1 MRKRAAMLLLAGASA
16 VVPGVAAAQVP
27 PDAPPSRQPFIVVP
41 DGCPIQQLADVVF
54 VGTVTDRDF
63 RTVRFR
69 IDQIRAGDMGA
80 YASQLP
86 DGNFYVDVRYGVDAK
101 YLDDG
106 GQFLVGASRPENS
119 TTGYLESKV
128 AERPAPIGDD
138 EVIGADESDLVC
150 PEVDDPNVTL
160 HTDGSSVDSGLFT
173 PLLDDRGG
181 LLRAVLVAVGSVLGG
196 VLALAAVRWILTG
209 FGRGVESLGRP
220 RNQAPRLPR
229 S

>member
-1 MRKRAAMLLLAGASA
+1 MLLLTGAAA
-16 VVPGVAAAQVP
+16 VAPGLAAAQAP
-27 PDAPPSRQPFIVVP
+27 PDAPPSRQAFVVVP
-41 DGCPIQQLADVVF
+41 DGCPLQQLAGVVF
-54 VGTVTDRDF
+54 VGTVVDGDY

-69 IDQIRAGDMGA
+69 VDQIRAGDMGA

-86 DGNFYVDVRYGVDAK
+86 DGDFYVDVRYGVDAK

-119 TTGYLESKV
+119 TSGLLESKV

-138 EVIGADESDLVC
+138 EIIGADESDVVC

-160 HTDGSSVDSGLFT
+160 HTDGSRVESGMLS
-173 PLLDDRGG
+173 PLLEDRSGV
-181 LLRAVLVAVGSVLGG
+181 LRSVVIAVGVVLGG
-196 VLALAAVRWILTG
+196 VLALAIVRWILTG

-220 RNQAPRLPR
+220 KRQAPRLPR

>member
-1 MRKRAAMLLLAGASA
+1 MLLMAGAASVSPA
-16 VVPGVAAAQVP
+16 IAAAQTP
-27 PDAPPSRQPFIVVP
+27 PDAPPSRQPFVVVP

-54 VGTVTDRDF
+54 VGTVTDRDY

-69 IDQIRAGDMGA
+69 IDQLRAGDMGA

-86 DGNFYVDVRYGVDAK
+86 DQNFYVDVRYGVDAK

-106 GQFLVGASRPENS
+106 GQFLVGASLPANS
-119 TTGYLESKV
+119 TTGHLESKV
-128 AERPAPIGDD
+128 SERLAPIGDD
-138 EVIGADESDLVC
+138 EIIGADESDVVC

-160 HTDGSSVDSGLFT
+160 HTDGRSVDSGTLS
-173 PLLDDRGG
+173 PLLDDRRG
-181 LLRAVLVAVGSVLGG
+181 LLSAVLVAAGAVVGG
-196 VLALAAVRWILTG
+196 VAALALIRWILTG

-220 RNQAPRLPR
+220 RKGAPRLPR